1 MKLFE
6 QLVDWLGALRIPKQ
20 RLEQLPFV
28 SSRQRCSALAGKC
41 PQRELVWLTLRL
53 AWENAMRYRLFGL
66 ASEMAYSS
74 MLALFPFIL
83 TLLTAIGLFAGS
95 SEQTFERLMSQ
106 LSQIAPQEALG
117 LVDRYVRDISF
128 GQNRGLLSL
137 SFLGTL
143 WAASGA
149 LGAVMT
155 ALDLS
160 HEIPQ
165 DMRRPFWK
173 RKLISL
179 VWMLATLGLTGL
191 ASLIFLFSA
200 SFLRFLALRAGSLPE
215 GVAGPTRLDPLRE
228 IWLNVWGFLTWP
240 ISLGLIILSCWV
252 LYRFGPS
259 LRRRKMPIW
268 PGAVA
273 ASLLWVGVSGGLRI
287 YVGHFGQFNQAYG
300 TVGAV
305 IILLLWVWLTS
316 LALLFGDQINIALY
330 QARKLIREQ
339 QQE

>member
-1 MKLFE
+1 MKLGKRLGTLPSFR
-6 QLVDWLGALRIPKQ
+6 QLQGIRWAWG
-20 RLEQLPFV
+20 EW
-28 SSRQRCSALAGKC
+28 SRQGELAW
-41 PQRELVWLTLRL
+41 RTLRL

-83 TLLTAIGLFAGS
+83 TLLTGIGLFVGS
-95 SEQTFERLMSQ
+95 SEQAFQRLMEQ
-106 LSQIAPQEALG
+106 LGQIAPQEALV
-117 LVDRYVRDISF
+117 LLERYARELRF
-128 GQNRGLLSL
+128 GENRGLLSL

-165 DMRRPFWK
+165 EMRRPFWR
-173 RKLISL
+173 RKLISM

-200 SFLRFLALRAGSLPE
+200 SFFRFLSAQAKSLAE
-215 GVAGPTRLDPLRE
+215 GVAGPDQLDPWRE
-228 IWLNVWGFLTWP
+228 LALKLWEALTWP
-240 ISLGLIILSCWV
+240 ISLGMIVVSCWV

-259 LRRRKMPIW
+259 LRRPQMPI
-268 PGAVA
+268 
-273 ASLLWVGVSGGLRI
+273 
-287 YVGHFGQFNQAYG
+287 
-300 TVGAV
+300 
-305 IILLLWVWLTS
+305 
-316 LALLFGDQINIALY
+316 
-330 QARKLIREQ
+330 
-339 QQE
+339 

>member
-1 MKLFE
+1 MKLGKRLGTLPSFR
-6 QLVDWLGALRIPKQ
+6 QLQGIRWAWG
-20 RLEQLPFV
+20 EW
-28 SSRQRCSALAGKC
+28 SRQGELAW
-41 PQRELVWLTLRL
+41 RTLRL

-83 TLLTAIGLFAGS
+83 TLLTGIGLFVGS
-95 SEQTFERLMSQ
+95 SEQAFQRLMEQ
-106 LSQIAPQEALG
+106 LGQIAPQEALV
-117 LVDRYVRDISF
+117 LLERYAREIRF
-128 GQNRGLLSL
+128 GENRGLLSL

-165 DMRRPFWK
+165 EMRRPFWR
-173 RKLISL
+173 RKLISM

-200 SFLRFLALRAGSLPE
+200 SFFRFLSAQAKSLAE
-215 GVAGPTRLDPLRE
+215 GVAGPDQLDPWRE
-228 IWLNVWGFLTWP
+228 LALKLWEALTWP
-240 ISLGLIILSCWV
+240 ISLGMIVVSCWV

-259 LRRRKMPIW
+259 LRRPQMPIW
-268 PGAVA
+268 PGAIV
-273 ASLLWVGVSGGLRI
+273 ASLLWVGVSWGLRV
-287 YVGHFGQFNQAYG
+287 YVEHFGQLNQVYG
-300 TVGAV
+300 AVGAV
-305 IILLLWVWLTS
+305 IVLLLWVWLTS

-330 QARKLIREQ
+330 QARQWIRDCSPTPHANADPPPHP
-339 QQE
+339 

>member
-1 MKLFE
+1 MGLIDRWS
-6 QLVDWLGALRIPKQ
+6 QLRLLPAGWQ
-20 RLEQLPFV
+20 RLPNW
-28 SSRQRCSALAGKC
+28 R
-41 PQRELVWLTLRL
+41 LVVLTLRL

-66 ASEMAYSS
+66 ASEMAYNS

-83 TLLTAIGLFAGS
+83 TLLTAVGLFAGS
-95 SEQTFERLMSQ
+95 PEETFQGLMSR
-106 LSQIAPQEALG
+106 LSQFAPQEALAI
-117 LVDRYVRDISF
+117 LDRYVRDISF
-128 GQNRGLLSL
+128 GKNRGLLSL

-160 HEIPQ
+160 HEIPP

-173 RKLISL
+173 RKVISL

-200 SFLRFLALRAGSLPE
+200 SFLRLLALQTGALPE

-228 IWLNVWGFLTWP
+228 IWLHLWGLLTLP
-240 ISLGLIILSCWV
+240 ISLGLIVVSCWV

-259 LRRRKMPIW
+259 LRRRQMPIF
-268 PGAVA
+268 PGAIVA
-273 ASLLWVGVSGGLRI
+273 SVLWVVASGGLRF
-287 YVGHFGQFNQAYG
+287 YVEHLGQFNQAYG

-316 LALLFGDQINIALY
+316 LALLFGDQINIALF
-330 QARKLIREQ
+330 QARQLIHEQ
-339 QQE
+339 QQQ

>member
-1 MKLFE
+1 MPPSCLP
-6 QLVDWLGALRIPKQ
+6 WIP
-20 RLEQLPFV
+20 
-28 SSRQRCSALAGKC
+28 SW
-41 PQRELVWLTLRL
+41 ELTQLTLRL

-83 TLLTAIGLFAGS
+83 TLLTAVGLFSGS
-95 SEQTFERLMSQ
+95 PEETFQRLMAS
-106 LSQIAPQEALG
+106 LSRFAPQEALG
-117 LVDRYVRDISF
+117 IVDRYVRDISF
-128 GQNRGLLSL
+128 GQNRGLFSL

-149 LGAVMT
+149 LGGVMT

-165 DMRRPFWK
+165 ERRRPFWK
-173 RKLISL
+173 RKLLSL

-200 SFLRFLALRAGSLPE
+200 SFFRFLAIQAGSLPE
-215 GVAGPTRLDPLRE
+215 GVAGPTRLDPFRE
-228 IWLNVWGFLTWP
+228 IWLNLWEVLTLP
-240 ISLGLIILSCWV
+240 ISLGLIIVSCWV

-259 LRRRKMPIW
+259 MRRRKMPIL
-268 PGAVA
+268 PGAIV
-273 ASLLWVGVSGGLRI
+273 ASLLWVMVSGGLRF

-305 IILLLWVWLTS
+305 IVLLLWVWLTS
-316 LALLFGDQINIALY
+316 LALLFGDQINIALF
-330 QARKLIREQ
+330 QARQLIQERIHKR

>member
-1 MKLFE
+1 MRL
-6 QLVDWLGALRIPKQ
+6 LDRLGQLRIPPSWLQ
-20 RLEQLPFV
+20 RIP
-28 SSRQRCSALAGKC
+28 SW
-41 PQRELVWLTLRL
+41 ELVELTLRL
-53 AWENAMRYRLFGL
+53 AWDNAMRYRLFGL

-83 TLLTAIGLFAGS
+83 TILTAIGLFSGS
-95 SEQTFERLMSQ
+95 PEETFQGLMARLSRF
-106 LSQIAPQEALG
+106 APQEALG
-117 LVDRYVRDISF
+117 IVDRYVRDISF

-165 DMRRPFWK
+165 DRRRPFWK

-200 SFLRFLALRAGSLPE
+200 SFFRFLAIQAGSLPE
-215 GVAGPTRLDPLRE
+215 GVAGPTRLDPFRE
-228 IWLNVWGFLTWP
+228 IWLNLWEVLTLP
-240 ISLGLIILSCWV
+240 ISLGLIIVSCWV

-259 LRRRKMPIW
+259 MRRRKMPIL
-268 PGAVA
+268 PGAIV
-273 ASLLWVGVSGGLRI
+273 ASLLWVMVSGGLRF

-305 IILLLWVWLTS
+305 IVLLLWVWLTS
-316 LALLFGDQINIALY
+316 LALLFGDQINIALF
-330 QARKLIREQ
+330 QARQLIQERIHKR